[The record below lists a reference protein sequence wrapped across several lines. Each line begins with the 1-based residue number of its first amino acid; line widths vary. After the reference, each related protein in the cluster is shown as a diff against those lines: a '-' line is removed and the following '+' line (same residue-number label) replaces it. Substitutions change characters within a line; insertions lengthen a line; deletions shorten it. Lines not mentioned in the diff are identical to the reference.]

1 MKKYVIPLLLAV
13 AVFLSTISFQPFTI
27 LRQEGLGLFLNTP
40 DYYRA
45 LFFDPF
51 PLSNLTGSFLVQF
64 YSNVYVGAAIVALMV
79 TAVYFLA
86 RGIFRRIGFRLE
98 ALNVL
103 CAGTAWFFL
112 ARAANPSMGIAII
125 LLSSAV
131 LALLAILGI
140 RRKVKSPLSPVIDIV
155 AGVVCIAAASASV
168 AFNTFIREGEKWS
181 AIEFAAVQGDWN
193 YLLKRATPEEAR
205 KDMQVVPYALLAL
218 NAKGQLSARLDEY
231 PLMENFGLDY
241 GDEVSYRRSLFD
253 AVLYGC
259 LGCWNEAVHR
269 THQCGDFLPH
279 CTSFRTLR
287 MLIKENYA
295 MGDSLM
301 VVKYCDILD
310 KSLLHKEFTGY
321 FREHPCRQRVP
332 NTAGESSRA
341 QLIVT
346 KDPMDIMLRLGRC
359 GIESAMAMDRYYSYY
374 KVREYFK
381 DLHQQSAPLGL
392 R

>member
-1 MKKYVIPLLLAV
+1 MKKFITPVLVALA
-13 AVFLSTISFQPFTI
+13 AFLTTIYFQPFTI

-51 PLSNLTGSFLVQF
+51 PLSNLIGSFLVQF
-64 YSNVYVGAAIVALMV
+64 YSNVYAGAAIVASLV
-79 TAVYFLA
+79 IAVFFLS
-86 RGIFRRIGFRLE
+86 RGILSRFGIRLD
-98 ALNVL
+98 AAAVL
-103 CAGTAWFFL
+103 CACIAWFFI
-112 ARAANPSMGIAII
+112 AKAASPAMGVAII
-125 LLSSAV
+125 LIESAV
-131 LALLAILGI
+131 LVLLSLILKKRVVKPAINPP
-140 RRKVKSPLSPVIDIV
+140 KDI
-155 AGVVCIAAASASV
+155 IASAVVVV
-168 AFNTFIREGEKWS
+168 AAGLVITFNPSIREGEKWS

-193 YLLKRATPEEAR
+193 YILKRATPEEAK

-218 NAKGQLSARLDEY
+218 NAKGQLSDKIGEY
-231 PLMENFGLDY
+231 PLLEDFGLDF

-259 LGCWNEAVHR
+259 LGCWNESVHR

-287 MLIKENYA
+287 MLVKENYA
-295 MGDSLM
+295 LGDSLM

-310 KSLLHKEFTGY
+310 KSLLHKEFTSY

-332 NTAGESSRA
+332 NTPEESSKA

-359 GIESAMAMDRYYSYY
+359 GIESTMAMDRYYSYF
-374 KVREYFK
+374 KLREYFSNNTNDTK
-381 DLHQQSAPLGL
+381 
-392 R
+392 